1 MDVLA
6 IQKIKRNKDVWPNA
20 SGPSSQR
27 PIGLAVLELVSL
39 EVYLDDLGKKER
51 EVGQGI
57 KRGSPGQLLMRQLS
71 ASLA

>member
-20 SGPSSQR
+20 SGASSQR

-39 EVYLDDLGKKER
+39 EVYPDDMGKKER

-57 KRGSPGQLLMRQLS
+57 KR
-71 ASLA
+71 